1 MASILRSSKFVRYF
15 AGLARNIVFNSTRGE
30 IDGTF
35 ILKSQCLSNGLTNS
49 LATQAVSSHNHDSS
63 LDRSLKRL
71 DHDVRRT
78 GRITKRELEDVL
90 EELRHTRSATSTQS
104 LLIIRCCGNLVPEA
118 SLEVRTQLVNEIWK
132 TLENIGVPMDVS
144 HYNALLRV
152 YLENE
157 HPFSPTEFLANL
169 EHKGVEPNRVTYQ
182 RLIARYCQQ
191 GDIEGATRILEF
203 MREKQLPVNENVFN
217 ALIMGHSQAEDM
229 ESAAGILGV
238 MRQAGLEPSADT
250 YTTLL
255 CGYAKKGDIDAITK
269 ILEECD
275 AKDVQLLDKDYMD
288 VIYALAVNNN
298 LDHIDKLIGRM
309 KQSAGYNQDAVNLI
323 LRLVNHGHE
332 DVGYKILLTMPRP
345 TRSDGEQ
352 SLVGSFFIRQM
363 VNTNRP
369 VEKITSICERL
380 EKEDLNPRALLIAT
394 ECSLQSGD
402 IDQVCAL
409 LQIMKEKDLPI
420 RQHYFWPLLASHKK
434 NVNNLLNIL
443 SRMCT
448 EFKLAPGGETLRDYV
463 IPSLGNKSSDE
474 IVTLLRD
481 TGITV
486 ASAASAVVNY
496 HLNLGNIAEA
506 AKVALRF
513 RAYYSTPVLRRP
525 LVQAYIHTEDTDS
538 FITILRQIHD
548 SVDRVAVADEESA
561 GAVPDR
567 TEIVGNFVMDIATFS
582 RKNRPA
588 RIEAVLQGLLDQ
600 GLGLSNSSA
609 ERLQNKLG
617 EELTSEISNLLGKL
631 TSGDLVPSA
640 VNRPA
645 GFLPSAMD
653 EGQLLKI
660 QKMLEEKGDSTKGV
674 KKQLLQLY
682 CRNKDLEK
690 AEHILKEL
698 EAENFVFTTGI
709 YANLLELYA
718 HHDKLEEVWKIL
730 TKIQEEDPDFALD
743 DLKIMRITALLVNN
757 DKIQEAVKFLSAQS
771 KEHKVEDRS
780 FLYSSTCW
788 RILNSLAEQGRVDD
802 VKLIFDTLVKNGYI
816 EANNVLLGPLIK
828 AYLLKNDLAGAME
841 QFEWCCQNYRATPWK
856 NELACKMIQA
866 EDAASLQKLTD
877 LSTQVHGEVNS
888 LYDLVFAFVE
898 CGRIRQAR
906 KILETP
912 GLRSRPQRLNS
923 ACERYQQEGMVAT
936 LEGLVEATRD
946 LSYIDRTDIY
956 YHLLLSYCKSKD
968 PDKALGLWTRMQEE
982 DVLPMDE
989 FLQTLGN
996 FLKTE
1001 GREVPFIMPE
1011 IGETPPPTASGEH
1024 KGRKENRATQNAAV
1038 LSVSQK
1044 LRQALRK
1051 NNLDDA
1057 LAVKQEHGDEN
1068 FSLTDLSFLIENL
1081 VKADRCGEA
1090 SKIAQG
1096 MLEKKVHPLPR
1107 VFRFLLN
1114 RLANSGD
1121 VDTLTAIGNQI
1132 TPEQKKMASFDNR
1145 LCHANI
1151 ISGKAKEY
1159 LRQLHEEI
1167 ENAKDHELDSLTE
1180 KFPRGGAI
1188 GILTNHPELHKDYE
1202 QMAVK
1207 YASRGI
1213 TSPIN
1218 VLWMHL
1224 FVQGKDDAAK
1234 KLWDEYLFDSPRV
1247 MFQHVLQ
1254 EARNKQD
1261 ENIPHKLISLL
1272 QGTSVSEGAKGNA
1285 YSCLIDILVSSE
1297 KYEDALVIVKE
1308 AVKDVC
1314 LENMNK
1320 TALTRLQAGLLK
1332 QGKAFPF
1339 EIPPK
1344 NAKSSS
1350 SSSSSSD
1357 DEPAAV
1363 QNKQLN

>member
-1 MASILRSSKFVRYF
+1 MMASILRSSKFVRYF
-15 AGLARNIVFNSTRGE
+15 AGLARNIVFNSSRGE
-30 IDGTF
+30 IDTIF
-35 ILKSQCLSNGLTNS
+35 IQKSQCLNNGLTRS
-49 LATQAVSSHNHDSS
+49 LATQAVSSHNRNDSS

-71 DHDVRRT
+71 DQDVRRT

-118 SLEVRTQLVNEIWK
+118 SPEVRTQLVNEIWK

-191 GDIEGATRILEF
+191 GDIEGATRVLEF

-238 MRQAGLEPSADT
+238 MQQAGLEPSADT

-255 CGYAKKGDIDAITK
+255 CGYAKKGDIDAIIK
-269 ILEECD
+269 ILEQCD
-275 AKDVQLLDKDYMD
+275 AKDIELLDKDYMD
-288 VIYALAVNNN
+288 VIYALAVNNH
-298 LDHIDKLIGRM
+298 LDHIDELINRM

-323 LRLVNHGHE
+323 LRLVNHGYE
-332 DVGYKILLTMPRP
+332 DVAFKILLTMPRP

-352 SLVGSFFIRQM
+352 NLVGSFFIRQM
-363 VNTNRP
+363 VKTCRP
-369 VEKITSICERL
+369 IEKITSICERL
-380 EKEDLNPRALLIAT
+380 EKEDLNPRALFIAT

-402 IDQVCAL
+402 INQACAL
-409 LQIMKEKDLPI
+409 LHVMREKDLPI
-420 RQHYFWPLLASHKK
+420 RQHYFWPLLASHSK
-434 NVNNLLNIL
+434 NVNNILNIL
-443 SRMCT
+443 SHMCT

-463 IPSLGNKSSDE
+463 IPSLANKSSDE

-496 HLNLGNIAEA
+496 HLTLGSIAEA

-513 RAYYSTPVLRRP
+513 RAYYSAPVLRRP
-525 LVQAYIHTEDTDS
+525 LVQAYIRTEDRDS

-548 SVDRVAVADEESA
+548 SVDRAVAADEESA
-561 GAVPDR
+561 GSVPDR

-600 GLGLSNSSA
+600 GLSLSNSSA

-645 GFLPSAMD
+645 GALPGAMD

-674 KKQLLQLY
+674 KKQLLLLY

-690 AEHILKEL
+690 IEQIVKEL
-698 EAENFVFTTGI
+698 EADNFIFTSGI
-709 YANLLELYA
+709 YANLLEVYA
-718 HHDKLEEVWKIL
+718 HHDRLEDVWNIL
-730 TKIQEEDPDFALD
+730 TKIREKDPDFVLD
-743 DLKIMRITALLVNN
+743 DLKIVRVAAVLVNN
-757 DKIQEAVKFLSAQS
+757 DKVQEAVKFLSAQP

-780 FLYSSTCW
+780 FLYSSACW

-802 VKLIFDTLVKNGYI
+802 VKQIFDALAKNGYI
-816 EANNVLLGPLIK
+816 EVNNVLLGPLIK
-828 AYLLKNDLAGAME
+828 AHLVKNDLAGAMD
-841 QFEWCCQNYRATPWK
+841 QFEWCCQHYRATPWK

-866 EDAASLQKLTD
+866 EDAVSLQKLTD

-912 GLRSRPQRLNS
+912 GLRSRPHRLNS
-923 ACERYQQEGMVAT
+923 ACERYQQEGMVAP

-946 LSYIDRTDIY
+946 LSHIDRSDIY
-956 YHLLLSYCKSKD
+956 YHLLLSYRKSKD

-982 DVLPMDE
+982 DVQPTDE
-989 FLQTLGN
+989 FLLSLGN
-996 FLKTE
+996 FLKME

-1011 IGETPPPTASGEH
+1011 GGETPPVASGER
-1024 KGRKENRATQNAAV
+1024 KGKKENRGSQENATI

-1044 LRQALRK
+1044 FRQALRK
-1051 NNLDDA
+1051 NNLDGA
-1057 LAVKQEHGDEN
+1057 LAIKQEHGDEN
-1068 FSLTDLSFLIENL
+1068 FSITDLSVLIENL
-1081 VKADRCGEA
+1081 IKADRYGEA

-1096 MLEKKVHPLPR
+1096 MLEKNMHPLPR
-1107 VFRFLLN
+1107 IFRFLLN

-1145 LCHANI
+1145 LCHSNI
-1151 ISGKAKEY
+1151 ISGRAKEY
-1159 LRQLHEEI
+1159 LRKLQEEI
-1167 ENAKDHELDSLTE
+1167 ENAKDHELENLTE

-1188 GILTNHPELHKDYE
+1188 GILTNHPELHEDYE
-1202 QMAVK
+1202 QMALK

-1224 FVQGKDDAAK
+1224 FVQGKEDAAK
-1234 KLWDEYLFDSPRV
+1234 KLWDEYLVHTPRV
-1247 MFQHVLQ
+1247 MFQYVLQ

-1261 ENIPHKLISLL
+1261 ESIPRKLLSFLH
-1272 QGTSVSEGAKGNA
+1272 GTAVSEGAKGNA
-1285 YSCLIDILVSSE
+1285 YSCLVDILVSSK
-1297 KYEDALVIVKE
+1297 KYDDALLVVKE
-1308 AVKDVC
+1308 ALEDVC
-1314 LENMNK
+1314 LENMNR
-1320 TALTRLQAGLLK
+1320 TALTRLQAGLLE
-1332 QGKAFPF
+1332 QGKTFPF
-1339 EIPPK
+1339 KIPPK

-1350 SSSSSSD
+1350 SSSSSD
-1357 DEPAAV
+1357 DEPPAV
-1363 QNKQLN
+1363 QKK